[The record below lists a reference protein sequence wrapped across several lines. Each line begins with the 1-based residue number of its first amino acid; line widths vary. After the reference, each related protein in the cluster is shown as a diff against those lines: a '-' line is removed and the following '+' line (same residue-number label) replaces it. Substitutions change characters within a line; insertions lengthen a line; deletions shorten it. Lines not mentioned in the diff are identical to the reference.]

1 MCKTMMRELKV
12 TIRLF
17 KEAIKNPLQ
26 VLFFVKKMAMPSGNM
41 TASLPGAGCARRKDN
56 TVVMINFY

>member
-1 MCKTMMRELKV
+1 MV
-12 TIRLF
+12 
-17 KEAIKNPLQ
+17 
-26 VLFFVKKMAMPSGNM
+26 MPSGNM